1 MSDQSNENY
10 LEHYGTPRHSGRYPW
25 GSGKNPQRSKN
36 FLQREKELKAQG
48 LTEKEIAK
56 AFGISTTDLRARH
69 SIATHE
75 KKMEA
80 ISQVT
85 KLRDKGMS
93 PKAISERT
101 GIPEP
106 TVRTYLDPSKEFRS
120 SKTMN
125 IADNLQSLLKD
136 KPYLDVGEGVERQL
150 GISEVQ
156 LNTALSVLKDR
167 GYTVETIRQPQA
179 TNPFQKTEVRVL
191 AEEGTTKKD
200 IYENKDKIT
209 SPDGIYFE
217 DYGSE
222 VRHKKPP
229 TSIDSSRIEVR
240 YTEDGGSE
248 KDGVIEIRPGVEDL
262 TLGGRTYAQV
272 RIAVDGT
279 HYLKGMAV
287 YGYNMPEGKD
297 IIFNTNKHKGTPM
310 VGEGDDTV
318 LKHVKNDP
326 LNPFGSAFTQ
336 WDYTNSKGEK
346 VQSPI
351 NIVNDDESWDKWQKS
366 LSSQFLAKQPIALA
380 KRQLNIDY
388 TDRQED
394 LKDILSIPNPTVK
407 RQLLE
412 TFADECDSAA
422 VHLKGAALP
431 RQGTFAILPVQS
443 LKDNEVFAPQYNQ
456 GEEVVLVRFPHAG
469 TFEIPRLTV
478 NNRNKEALAV
488 ITNESKHAIG
498 INSNVANQ
506 LSGADYDGDTVLVIP
521 TKGQNIHSTSPLS
534 QLKDFDPKEL
544 YKKDP
549 SAPKTGSKGEGFR
562 KQMEMGMVSNLITDM
577 TIKGANMDEIA
588 RAVKHSMV
596 VIDAEKHNLDWRK
609 SEIDNNI
616 AELRLNYQGNPK
628 GGASTLL
635 SKRKRSVEG
644 LSEREELNY
653 PSKMTEDELQR
664 WKAGEKIYRETG
676 RTYRKVKEITDTSD
690 MTNKELEK
698 FNSGKK
704 VYREYGNYLKAPT
717 KKDDPAYAI
726 LETDDVNKLTSGY
739 AIEKVYADYANKVKR
754 LASEARAELRS
765 TGRLQT
771 NSEAKKI
778 YAEELK
784 SINDKLNVAAL
795 NAPKERQAQLIAG
808 KNIDAIKQ
816 ADPSLKLKE
825 NKDKLSKISNKEI
838 AKARDA
844 VGAKRNPIDLT
855 EREWEAIQAGAI
867 SDTKLT
873 QVLRYTDMAKVRKL
887 ATPIS
892 RKGMSTTA
900 KSRARTLLKAG
911 YTQSEVAETLGVS
924 VNTLTQELK
933 GFQGIGGE

>member
-56 AFGISTTDLRARH
+56 AFGISTYDLRNRH
-69 SIATHE
+69 AVATNE
-75 KKMEA
+75 EKMEKYN
-80 ISQVT
+80 QVK
-85 KLRDKGMS
+85 KLGDKGMS

-101 GIPEP
+101 GLPEP
-106 TVRTYLDPSKEFRS
+106 TVRSYLKRTEDFHT
-120 SKTMN
+120 SKTIK
-125 IADNLQSLLKD
+125 IADNLESMLKER
-136 KPYLDVGEGVERQL
+136 PYLDVGEGVERQL

-156 LNTALSVLKDR
+156 LGTALSILKDR
-167 GYTVETIRQPQA
+167 GYAVETIRQPQA
-179 TNPFQKTEVRVL
+179 TNPLQKTEIRVL
-191 AEEGTTKKD
+191 AEAGTTKKD
-200 IYENKDKIT
+200 IYDNKEKIV
-209 SPDGIYFE
+209 SPEGIRFE
-217 DYGSE
+217 DYGD
-222 VRHKKPP
+222 VVYHNKPP
-229 TSIDSSRIEVR
+229 KSIDSSRIEVR
-240 YTEDGGSE
+240 YAEDGGSE

-262 TLGGRTYAQV
+262 TLGGRNYAQV

-287 YGYNMPEGKD
+287 YGYDMPAGKD

-318 LKHVKNDP
+318 LKHVKDDP

-336 WDYTNSKGEK
+336 WEYTNSKGEK

-351 NIVNDDESWDKWQKS
+351 NIVNDDETWDKWQKS

-388 TDRQED
+388 ADREAD
-394 LKDILSIPNPTVK
+394 LKEILSIPNPTVK

-422 VHLKGAALP
+422 IHLKGAAMP

-469 TFEIPRLTV
+469 TFEMPRLIV
-478 NNRNKEALAV
+478 NNRNKEALSV
-488 ITNESKHAIG
+488 ITNDSKHAIG

-521 TKGQNIHSTSPLS
+521 TKGQNIRTRPPLEK
-534 QLKDFDPKEL
+534 LKDFDPKEL
-544 YKKDP
+544 YRNDP
-549 SAPKTGSKGEGFR
+549 EAKKTGSKGEGFQ
-562 KQMEMGMVSNLITDM
+562 KQKQMGMVSNLITDM
-577 TIKGANMDEIA
+577 TIKGADWDEIA

-596 VIDAEKHNLDWRK
+596 VIDAEKHNLNWRK
-609 SEIDNNI
+609 SEIDNDI
-616 AELRLNYQGNPK
+616 AQLKAKYQDG

-635 SKRKRSVEG
+635 SRRKQDIKD
-644 LSEREELNY
+644 LPEREELNY
-653 PSKMTEDELQR
+653 PSKMTPDELAR
-664 WKAGEKIYRETG
+664 WKSGEKIYRDTK
-676 RTYRKVKEITDTSD
+676 RTYEQKKKIDDPSKMTDS
-690 MTNKELEK
+690 ELELY
-698 FNSGKK
+698 NAGKPVRRPTGK
-704 VYREYGNYLKAPT
+704 YVEAKA
-717 KKDDPAYAI
+717 KDAYKI
-726 LETDDVNKLTSGY
+726 LEAKDVNELSAGY
-739 AIEKVYADYANKVKR
+739 PIETVYADYANKVKR
-754 LASEARAELRS
+754 LATEARAELRS
-765 TGRLQT
+765 TGRLET
-771 NSEAKKI
+771 NKEAKKI
-778 YAEELK
+778 YAEEIK
-784 SINDKLNVAAL
+784 SIDTKLNLSAL

-816 ADPSLKLKE
+816 ADPSLLKKE

-844 VGAKRNPIDLT
+844 VGAKRHPIDLT

-873 QVLRYTDMAKVRKL
+873 QILRYTDTAKVRKL
-887 ATPIS
+887 ATPKTH
-892 RKGMSTTA
+892 RGMSSTA
-900 KSRARTLLKAG
+900 KSRARTLLRAG
-911 YTQSEVAETLGVS
+911 YSQSEVAEAIGVS
-924 VNTLTQELK
+924 VNTLVQELK
-933 GFQGIGGE
+933 GFEGIGGE